1 MFQNDTY
8 AKIWSVEDK
17 GNYTVCQISTSK
29 KNKQTGKYETDFAD
43 KVRFV
48 GKAHGQRPQ
57 AEQKIK
63 LLNTAVGNRY
73 DKEKKKTYYS
83 FVVFDYSLEGE
94 QPAQYTAIE
103 EDLPFIL

>member
-1 MFQNDTY
+1 MFQNNTY

-29 KNKQTGKYETDFAD
+29 KNKETGKYETDFAD

-48 GKAHGQRPQ
+48 GKAHGQKPQ

-83 FVVFDYSLEGE
+83 CVVFDYELEDKTST
-94 QPAQYTAIE
+94 YDNAIE
-103 EDLPFIL
+103 EDLPFIY

>member
-1 MFQNDTY
+1 MFQNNTY

-29 KNKQTGKYETDFAD
+29 KDKQTGKYETDFAD

-48 GKAHGQRPQ
+48 GKAHGQKPQ

-63 LLNTAVGNRY
+63 LLNTAVSNHY
-73 DKEKKKTYYS
+73 DKERKKTYYS
-83 FVVFDYSLEGE
+83 FVVFDYELDE
-94 QPAQYTAIE
+94 QTATYNNAVE
-103 EDLPFIL
+103 EDLPFII